1 MCHFLF
7 SYFSFKLPLII
18 IISSLNLIIF
28 FVFYYYFLLFLCF
41 FLCFVFLFVL
51 NNFELLS
58 YDERTTGEVV
68 TGTLV
73 SKFNNR
79 CQGVSV
85 SLLLSFFPRNR
96 KKLNSEKRA
105 HPHNRREG
113 ERGGGK
119 RGERFMEEMII
130 IIIITTGE
138 K

>member
-1 MCHFLF
+1 LWVLLG
-7 SYFSFKLPLII
+7 YFC
-18 IISSLNLIIF
+18 
-28 FVFYYYFLLFLCF
+28 VF

-73 SKFNNR
+73 SNFNNR

-96 KKLNSEKRA
+96 KKFNSEKRA

-113 ERGGGK
+113 ERGGGE
-119 RGERFMEEMII
+119 GERFMEEMII

>member
-1 MCHFLF
+1 MF
-7 SYFSFKLPLII
+7 
-18 IISSLNLIIF
+18 
-28 FVFYYYFLLFLCF
+28 F

-73 SKFNNR
+73 SNFNNR

-96 KKLNSEKRA
+96 KKFNSEKRA

-113 ERGGGK
+113 ERGGGE
-119 RGERFMEEMII
+119 GERFMEEMII